1 MEFLQSY
8 VLPWGKCQRDLVR
21 LKGDSGSGRRRELMA
36 YGRRLSSAEDNR
48 TVQGFQAWGKAKK
61 IHKPKPELKP

>member
-1 MEFLQSY
+1 MTMEFLQSY
-8 VLPWGKCQRDLVR
+8 VLPRGKCQRDLVR

-48 TVQGFQAWGKAKK
+48 TVQGFQA
-61 IHKPKPELKP
+61 